1 MFNNS
6 CCSVVETVDVVDVV
20 DVVDIVELV
29 DVSIEWFD
37 KIHDNI
43 LGGGE

>member
-20 DVVDIVELV
+20 ELVELV
-29 DVSIEWFD
+29 NVRFEWFD